1 MTRLSTAFS
10 KPHPALVCFL
20 TAGDGDLAANL
31 DTVRCQILRARDNAI
46 FTVAEKLRVNI

>member
-31 DTVRCQILRARDNAI
+31 DTVRCQPLRARDNDI
-46 FTVAEKLRVNI
+46 VTVAETLGVKI